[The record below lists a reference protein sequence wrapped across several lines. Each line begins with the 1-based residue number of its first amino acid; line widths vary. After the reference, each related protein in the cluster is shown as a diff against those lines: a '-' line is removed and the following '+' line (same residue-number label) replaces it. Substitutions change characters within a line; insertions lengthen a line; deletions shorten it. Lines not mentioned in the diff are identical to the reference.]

1 MTTTDNEK
9 KVKLQQILTDSL
21 LLQKQVKVI
30 FAGGNNNETTIKQI
44 TTLLGQLRDK
54 SKQANEL
61 CEQLSHDHGKS
72 LVSILNCF
80 INWNQIVLDATTTST
95 TTPTSIEKLKE
106 YSLPIESKL
115 MEIRSIAKSFKD
127 ASLDARSM
135 ELLTNIYN
143 KTNQIDKEVDI
154 LEKAVAAEK
163 NPQRSVA
170 LFDAYLKKLDH
181 TYQDRDRIY
190 QLNNKDTQQQQQQQQ
205 DSDEDIKVSTSS
217 SKKYQQ
223 QQEEKE
229 KEDKDNGFMKLHA
242 DAWEIYLWLKSM
254 PGFPRDQFIL
264 QRKNQLFKLAI
275 YIGSLANPLIS
286 AKDKEVVSISM
297 EAFDEA
303 LHIADI
309 TQNKEYFCAATA
321 HKSSVVYR
329 TLPEDERAKLFK
341 SLVEVEQSMK
351 PVNSEIRDLIQSIE
365 NKDPSLFPEKKEQ
378 EDKEKDEKLKKENE
392 SK

>member
-1 MTTTDNEK
+1 MTSTDNEK
-9 KVKLQQILTDSL
+9 KVKLQQILTDGL

-30 FAGGNNNETTIKQI
+30 FASGNNNNENTIKQI
-44 TTLLGQLRDK
+44 TTLLGQLREK

-80 INWNQIVLDATTTST
+80 INWNQLVLDATTS
-95 TTPTSIEKLKE
+95 TTPTSTEKLKE

-115 MEIRSIAKSFKD
+115 LEIRAIARSFKD
-127 ASLDARSM
+127 ASLDGRSM

-143 KTNQIDKEVDI
+143 KTNQIDKEVNI

-163 NPQRSVA
+163 NPQRAIA

-190 QLNNKDTQQQQQQQQ
+190 QLNNKDSQQQQ
-205 DSDEDIKVSTSS
+205 DTGDEDIKVSTSS
-217 SKKYQQ
+217 SKKHQQQ

-329 TLPEDERAKLFK
+329 TLPEDERVKLFQ

-351 PVNSEIRDLIQSIE
+351 PTNSEIRDLIQSIE

-378 EDKEKDEKLKKENE
+378 EDKEKEEKLKNE
-392 SK
+392 PKN

>member
-1 MTTTDNEK
+1 MATTATDSEK
-9 KVKLQQILTDSL
+9 KVKLQQILTDGL
-21 LLQKQVKVI
+21 LLQKQVKVV
-30 FAGGNNNETTIKQI
+30 FAGGHNNENTIKQI
-44 TTLLGQLRDK
+44 TTLLGQLREK

-80 INWNQIVLDATTTST
+80 IDWNQLVLNATTTN
-95 TTPTSIEKLKE
+95 TPTSSEKLKE
-106 YSLPIESKL
+106 DSLPIESKL
-115 MEIRSIAKSFKD
+115 LEIREIAQSFKD

-163 NPQRSVA
+163 NPQRAVA

-190 QLNNKDTQQQQQQQQ
+190 QLNNKEQQQ
-205 DSDEDIKVSTSS
+205 DNEDIKVSTSS
-217 SKKYQQ
+217 SKKQQ
-223 QQEEKE
+223 QKEEKE

-254 PGFPRDQFIL
+254 PGFPRNQFIL
-264 QRKNQLFKLAI
+264 QRKNALFKLAI

-286 AKDKEVVSISM
+286 AKDKEVVSIAM

-329 TLPEDERAKLFK
+329 TLPEDERVKLFK
-341 SLVEVEQSMK
+341 SLVDVEESMK

-378 EDKEKDEKLKKENE
+378 EDKEKEEKLKKENE
-392 SK
+392 SKN

>member
-1 MTTTDNEK
+1 MTTDNEK
-9 KVKLQQILTDSL
+9 KVKLQQILTDGL

-44 TTLLGQLRDK
+44 TMLLSQLRDK

-80 INWNQIVLDATTTST
+80 IDWNQLVLDATTSA
-95 TTPTSIEKLKE
+95 TPTSTEKLKE

-115 MEIRSIAKSFKD
+115 IEIRAIAKSFKD

-190 QLNNKDTQQQQQQQQ
+190 QLNNKDSQQQQQQ
-205 DSDEDIKVSTSS
+205 DDEDIKVSTSS
-217 SKKYQQ
+217 SKKHQQ
-223 QQEEKE
+223 QQEKE

-378 EDKEKDEKLKKENE
+378 EDKEKEEKLKKENQ
-392 SK
+392 SNN